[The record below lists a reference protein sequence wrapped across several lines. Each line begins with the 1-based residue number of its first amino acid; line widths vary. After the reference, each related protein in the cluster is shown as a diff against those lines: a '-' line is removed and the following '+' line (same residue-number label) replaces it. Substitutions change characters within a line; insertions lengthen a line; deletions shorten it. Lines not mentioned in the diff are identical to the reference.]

1 MNNQTPLQI
10 CLDLL
15 DKSTAEAVTTI
26 FVQAQKQTNAPKLM
40 LLRHTCLHLIDSKW
54 EVTFNILKETS
65 TPVSNIDKLFQ
76 VNRTY
81 RLLMEHEFDT
91 LIERV
96 IALENMNDL
105 EI

>member
-1 MNNQTPLQI
+1 MNSQTPLQI

-15 DKSTAEAVTTI
+15 DKSTAEVVTTI
-26 FVQAQKQTNAPKLM
+26 YVQAQKQTDAPKLM
-40 LLRHTCLHLIDSKW
+40 LLKHTCLHLIDSKW
-54 EVTFNILKETS
+54 EVTFGILKETA

-76 VNRTY
+76 KNRTF

-96 IALENMNDL
+96 ISLENMNDL